1 MTSKRKFYKNGV
13 QHIFQITVDRG
24 LLFYTDVDCIV
35 FFTILC
41 YAAVKYRVRIT
52 ACCIMLNHFHIQA
65 RFRTAEDMELFVNE
79 LTSIFALM
87 YNRRYHRKGQLFK
100 KSYGSSPKRHE
111 ADIDDN
117 FIYICNNPIPKSA
130 VEKAVDYRWS
140 FIAYMDS
147 DHPFSRALDKT
158 GMSEELRRSMSIIEK
173 RHSEGKYLSYKIFD
187 KAFASLTAEERAQI
201 VDYTIS
207 VYNVIDYSRTKSK
220 WGTYEKLAEVL
231 ALLKGSEYDVEEDYS
246 MEDYRHYY
254 QMNEIAMSCGYDPYR
269 FRFDTDRLSASDK
282 MSLQR
287 AFLISTQAS
296 ATEIDKYL
304 HLSRRVT
311 PKHPNPAA
319 KLPQGTLESHLPCG

>member
-35 FFTILC
+35 FFSILC

-79 LTSIFALM
+79 LTSIFAVM

-100 KSYGSSPKRHE
+100 KSYGSSPKRQE
-111 ADIDDN
+111 ADIDN
-117 FIYICNNPIPKSA
+117 NYIYICNNPIPKSA
-130 VEKAVDYRWS
+130 VEKAVDYRWN

-147 DHPFSRALDKT
+147 THPFSKALDRT
-158 GMSEELRRSMSIIEK
+158 GMSEALRRSLSIIEK
-173 RHSEGKYLSYKIFD
+173 RHSEGKYLSYRIID
-187 KAFASLTAEERAQI
+187 KVFSPLTAEERAQI

-207 VYNVIDYSRTKSK
+207 IYNVIDYSRTRSK
-220 WGTYEKLAEVL
+220 WGTCEKLSEVL
-231 ALLKGSEYDVEEDYS
+231 ALLKGSEYDMEEDYS

-254 QMNEIAMSCGYDPYR
+254 QMNEVAMSCGYDPYH
-269 FRFDTDRLSASDK
+269 FRFDTDQLSELDK
-282 MSLQR
+282 KTLQR
-287 AFLISTQAS
+287 AFYRSTQAS

-311 PKHPNPAA
+311 QKQTDPAG
-319 KLPQGTLESHLPCG
+319 KLPQGTRDRH